1 MSIDNEITHNKIF
14 AVIRDSNPSQIIK
27 ICKALNVGG
36 INLIEITM
44 ESENSFDVLK
54 SAIDNK
60 NSEEIIG
67 AGTVL
72 DVSTAERVIAL
83 GAQFIVSPIVNIDI
97 INICKLKKITCIIGA
112 FTPTE
117 ILLAYSN
124 GADYIKI
131 FPATTLGTDYI
142 KTLKGPFPNIPIIP
156 TGGIDKNNVKEYLN
170 ASGIAVG
177 IGSSLVN
184 TKNLIK
190 DEDFEELQS
199 ISAEFRKLIE

>member
-1 MSIDNEITHNKIF
+1 MSIENEITHNKIF
-14 AVIRDSNPSQIIK
+14 AVIRDSNRNQIIK

-199 ISAEFRKLIE
+199 IS

>member
-1 MSIDNEITHNKIF
+1 MSIENEITHNKIF
-14 AVIRDSNPSQIIK
+14 AVIRDSNRNQIIK

-83 GAQFIVSPIVNIDI
+83 GAQFIVFHIVNIDI
-97 INICKLKKITCIIGA
+97 INFCIIKNI
-112 FTPTE
+112 T
-117 ILLAYSN
+117 S
-124 GADYIKI
+124 I
-131 FPATTLGTDYI
+131 FGSFI
-142 KTLKGPFPNIPIIP
+142 
-156 TGGIDKNNVKEYLN
+156 
-170 ASGIAVG
+170 
-177 IGSSLVN
+177 SSLYMLANSYVVY
-184 TKNLIK
+184 
-190 DEDFEELQS
+190 S
-199 ISAEFRKLIE
+199 